1 MNLKEAREML
11 ATDLST
17 LVYAPA
23 TETED
28 AKHVRCTPRP
38 VKGNLRQGD
47 GWVVL
52 DTIGT
57 SDFQGEATATLIGY
71 VVLGSDER
79 KADELADEL
88 TVPMLKVGEGMA
100 AFNIT
105 VRPIAI
111 IAGEATS
118 PGSIYALA
126 LTLTKEISSS

>member
-11 ATDLST
+11 ATDLSA

-23 TETED
+23 EGLEP

-52 DTIGT
+52 DTVGT
-57 SDFQGEATATLIGY
+57 SDFHGEATATLIGY

-88 TVPMLKVGEGMA
+88 TVPMLKVGEDMSG
-100 AFNIT
+100 FNIT

-126 LTLTKEISSS
+126 LTLTKEITS